1 MNVISNK
8 IKEKNDNLNIEFEKL
23 SKEFNREELNFVFYN
38 DKKYIHKDIEES
50 VKRKYQ
56 DKFRQGVIK
65 TYHTCVISDVNKTV
79 CQAAHIIPYK
89 DCFNTFKAFEI
100 SNGLLLRN
108 DLHTSYDNGDFK
120 INPDTLKIEFK
131 SNILEDD
138 SYAELTKYE
147 GQCLEDKITN
157 LATIKLL
164 RDVY

>member
-1 MNVISNK
+1 MNTISK
-8 IKEKNDNLNIEFEKL
+8 QIKDKNDNLDLEYKKL
-23 SKEFNREELNFVFYN
+23 LKEFDREELNFVFYN
-38 DKKYIHKDIEES
+38 DKKYIHKDVEES

-65 TYHTCVISDVNKTV
+65 TYGKCIISNANKTV

-147 GQCLEDKITN
+147 GLCLDDKITN
-157 LATIKLL
+157 IDTIKLL
-164 RDVY
+164 RDIY